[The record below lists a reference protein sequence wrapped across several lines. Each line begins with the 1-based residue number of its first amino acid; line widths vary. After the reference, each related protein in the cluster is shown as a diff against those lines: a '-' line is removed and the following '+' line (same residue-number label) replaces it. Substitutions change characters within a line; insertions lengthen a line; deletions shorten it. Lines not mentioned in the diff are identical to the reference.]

1 MAPSVDTVE
10 RKAPL
15 VMMHGFG
22 CGLGAFSHNYD
33 ALHADRE
40 LLSFDVLGFGRSS
53 RTQFTPEAETAEIE
67 LIDSLENW
75 RQSVGLD
82 KFVLLGHSLGA
93 FLACSYAMKYPAR
106 VKHLILVD
114 PWGFSTRPVIQSGA
128 ERRIPA
134 WASAV
139 SMFLTHFNPLSA
151 LRIAGPIGKAATHLH
166 LATIYFFTAFFRSIL
181 GTSN

>member
-1 MAPSVDTVE
+1 MASSVDTVE

-93 FLACSYAMKYPAR
+93 FL
-106 VKHLILVD
+106 L
-114 PWGFSTRPVIQSGA
+114 A
-128 ERRIPA
+128 EVTQRE
-134 WASAV
+134 
-139 SMFLTHFNPLSA
+139 
-151 LRIAGPIGKAATHLH
+151 
-166 LATIYFFTAFFRSIL
+166 
-181 GTSN
+181 

>member
-106 VKHLILVD
+106 AAITTNLYLVD
-114 PWGFSTRPVIQSGA
+114 HK
-128 ERRIPA
+128 
-134 WASAV
+134 AV
-139 SMFLTHFNPLSA
+139 HFLLDCCTV
-151 LRIAGPIGKAATHLH
+151 LH
-166 LATIYFFTAFFRSIL
+166 CEQKEGYHT
-181 GTSN
+181 

>member
-1 MAPSVDTVE
+1 M
-10 RKAPL
+10 
-15 VMMHGFG
+15 
-22 CGLGAFSHNYD
+22 
-33 ALHADRE
+33 
-40 LLSFDVLGFGRSS
+40 
-53 RTQFTPEAETAEIE
+53 
-67 LIDSLENW
+67 
-75 RQSVGLD
+75 D